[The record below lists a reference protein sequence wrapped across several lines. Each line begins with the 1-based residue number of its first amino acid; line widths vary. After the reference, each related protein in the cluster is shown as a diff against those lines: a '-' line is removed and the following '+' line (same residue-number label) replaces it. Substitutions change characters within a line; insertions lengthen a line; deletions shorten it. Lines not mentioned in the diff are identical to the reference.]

1 MYNLYHPLRS
11 FEEGED
17 YVEVVESEGIILK
30 DSRGKEYK
38 DFISGL
44 WNMPL
49 GYSNEKVK
57 NSIKDQLDRLP
68 YVNLFNLSND
78 IDKKLAEKLY
88 LMTDKEFV
96 KTIYTCTGSESIE
109 VAIKLAH
116 KYQYILGNKDK
127 KNIAVLDMSYHGTYY
142 GSMSVSGM
150 DYPFVKEG
158 YGQIFNNIKYLKTP
172 MCRCCKT
179 EDIKDSCM
187 KEFMSDLELFIEEN
201 GDELAAFL
209 LEPILGSA
217 GVIPIPKQYMNRIKQ
232 VCEEKDILL
241 IFDEVAT
248 GFART
253 GSMFAYEL
261 YGVKPDIMLLSKGI
275 NNGYIPMGAALI
287 NDKVNKVMSSVEE
300 PFFHLS
306 TQNGNPLGCASAL
319 ASIEIYEEENYCEI
333 VREKGEKFK
342 EMLIN
347 KLEKY
352 PSVFEIRQVG
362 FMFAIELS
370 KSKTERLK
378 IDDFRI
384 EELIKKLVYK
394 GTLIY
399 GYYTSI
405 SSGLTLMPSFIT
417 TEEEWLAGIKDIENA
432 IKRVAIS

>member
-11 FEEGED
+11 FNEGEE
-17 YVEVVESEGIILK
+17 YVEIVESKGITLK
-30 DSRGKEYK
+30 DSKGKEYK

-57 NSIKDQLDRLP
+57 EAIKEQLDKLP
-68 YVNLFNLSND
+68 YVNLFNLTND
-78 IDKKLAEKLY
+78 VDVRLAEKLY
-88 LMTDKEFV
+88 EMTDKEFV

-116 KYQYILGNKDK
+116 KYQYILNNKKK

-158 YGQIFNNIKYLKTP
+158 YGEILNDIKYMKTP
-172 MCRCCKT
+172 ICKCCKT
-179 EDIKDSCM
+179 DDIKDSCM
-187 KEFMSDLELFIEEN
+187 KGFMDELEDFIEKN
-201 GDELAAFL
+201 SDELAAFL
-209 LEPILGSA
+209 LEPIMGSA
-217 GVIPIPKQYMNRIKQ
+217 GVVPIPQEYMNRIKQ
-232 VCEEKDILL
+232 VCEEKNILL

-287 NDKVNKVMSSVEE
+287 NEKVNKVMSSVEE
-300 PFFHLS
+300 AFFHLS

-319 ASIEIYEEENYCEI
+319 ASIDIYENENCCEL
-333 VREKGEKFK
+333 VREKGKIFK

-347 KLEKY
+347 KLQKY

-362 FMFAIELS
+362 FMFAVELS
-370 KSKTERLK
+370 KSKSERIK

-399 GYYTSI
+399 GYYTSL
-405 SSGLTLMPSFIT
+405 SSGLTLMPSFTT
-417 TEEEWLAGIKDIENA
+417 TEEEWLSGIKDIENA